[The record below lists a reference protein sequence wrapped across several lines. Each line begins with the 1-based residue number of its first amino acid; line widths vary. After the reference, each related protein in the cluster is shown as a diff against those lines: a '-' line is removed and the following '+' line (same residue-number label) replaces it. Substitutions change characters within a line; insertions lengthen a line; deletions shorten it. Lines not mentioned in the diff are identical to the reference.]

1 MRERG
6 AQQEQQRERDAQQ
19 SEDDDDVE
27 EFLERIRSE
36 LARDD
41 GGGDVEKRKEQWE
54 TQQRK
59 MRKIDTEERPD
70 LAGEIHR
77 VANPRNAGDEKWEL
91 TPPFMRPVDRR
102 EQPERSSAVRRPQ
115 TELPK
120 LAKRLGGGIREDKTN
135 LYPIPVK
142 YINNFPCY
150 SRRQLN
156 DLNHLLQK
164 NILSPWLSSEITP
177 VLKDGNVVGFLG
189 GPPWHIWEDLIKSS
203 IYAIKSSNVETAVI
217 RKDFNIPDDVLDV
230 AGYLGKLRDT
240 AGGGLTRFY
249 IEREYTRSNI
259 PLKVREGVA
268 KKKIVLE
275 APLEVNIQIRR
286 WKESVWE
293 WSYPSAQW
301 KSAVK
306 EALEELQSILL
317 ITKLNSK
324 AFLQKRDELTVRLE
338 GIRNRLQPIEETL
351 IVPPRA
357 KGDNI
362 RRLAPHTASPYAT
375 EGTLRVDT
383 EVQATNKVIEWNGIL
398 HSKRINDLI
407 KENVTITPNAKE
419 LIRTNYFNYKKNI
432 LTVEDNSLR
441 SVPTPFE
448 VHIAPILKNMGSYDF
463 VISNQSKVTITAS
476 DVVEYL
482 GDSHFQFCDYKY
494 GTYEKPDGSVMYLGD
509 NCTYSQ
515 APTPK
520 YIFEGSYYMV
530 GPDLHS
536 DGVSTRGARRLALL
550 LGVDISQIPP
560 CFSVP
565 PGARLASTLRLAPI
579 LKEDVMLYFKRDG
592 RNFDKEDGAR
602 DDKYRKALRSVLKK
616 SVVRREAP
624 RQPEVVVDPS
634 ISKPILS
641 HLVKE
646 MNAYKTDEQRKL
658 YIETITVPAYFN
670 NQKHAQLETI
680 INKFNE
686 EFKAHGLTFNNFINL
701 NRVEA
706 ALPLRSTP
714 SGVEAREC
722 NPKSPKAKNP
732 LYKCNPATGRW
743 ILR

>member
-6 AQQEQQRERDAQQ
+6 AKQLEE
-19 SEDDDDVE
+19 ELEEDDDVE
-27 EFLERIRSE
+27 DFLERIRSE
-36 LARDD
+36 I
-41 GGGDVEKRKEQWE
+41 EKHDEKKEDILEIRKEQWE
-54 TQQRK
+54 AQERK
-59 MRKIDTEERPD
+59 MRKIDTDKRPD

-77 VANPRNAGDEKWEL
+77 VANPRNAGDERWEL
-91 TPPFMRPVDRR
+91 TPPFMRPVDRALDR
-102 EQPERSSAVRRPQ
+102 RKTPEVRRPR

-120 LAKRLGGGIREDKTN
+120 LAKRLGGGVIEDKTN

-177 VLKDGNVVGFLG
+177 IIRDGNVVEFLG
-189 GPPWHIWEDLIKSS
+189 GPPWFIWEDI
-203 IYAIKSSNVETAVI
+203 IDGAIKSSNVETAVI

-293 WSYPSAQW
+293 WDSSNAKW

-324 AFLQKRDELTVRLE
+324 AFLQKRNELTVHLE
-338 GIRNRLQPIEETL
+338 GIRNRLEPLDDSVRGGTSNAGVKI
-351 IVPPRA
+351 IRKVYD
-357 KGDNI
+357 GD
-362 RRLAPHTASPYAT
+362 LA
-375 EGTLRVDT
+375 
-383 EVQATNKVIEWNGIL
+383 NNVIKWNGFL
-398 HSKRINDLI
+398 HNRTVNNLI
-407 KENVTITPNAKE
+407 KENVTITESAKE
-419 LIRTNYFNYKKNI
+419 MIKNPNNFFKKIKIFYYKKI
-432 LTVEDNSLR
+432 LEVYTPHSPNEVQSIKSVVDNTVY
-441 SVPTPFE
+441 
-448 VHIAPILKNMGSYDF
+448 IAPILNNMRSYGH
-463 VISNQSKVTITAS
+463 VLNGSKVTITAS
-476 DVVEYL
+476 DVVKYL

-579 LKEDVMLYFKRDG
+579 LKEDVMLYFQRDG

-602 DDKYRKALRSVLKK
+602 NDKYRKALLSILSNKKVLD
-616 SVVRREAP
+616 A
-624 RQPEVVVDPS
+624 S
-634 ISKPILS
+634 ISKPILN
-641 HLVKE
+641 HLVEK
-646 MNAYKTDEQRKL
+646 MNNYKTIGEKKL
-658 YIETITVPAYFN
+658 YIGTISVPAYFN
-670 NQKHAQLETI
+670 NQKQAQLERI
-680 INKFNE
+680 IRNFNE
-686 EFKAHGLTFNNFINL
+686 LFEADGLTFESFINV
-701 NRVEA
+701 N
-706 ALPLRSTP
+706 
-714 SGVEAREC
+714 
-722 NPKSPKAKNP
+722 
-732 LYKCNPATGRW
+732 
-743 ILR
+743 

>member
-6 AQQEQQRERDAQQ
+6 AQQEQQRERGAQQ
-19 SEDDDDVE
+19 SDDDDDVE

-36 LARDD
+36 IEKHS
-41 GGGDVEKRKEQWE
+41 GDILEIRKEQWNA
-54 TQQRK
+54 QQRK

-91 TPPFMRPVDRR
+91 TPPFVRPVDRR
-102 EQPERSSAVRRPQ
+102 EQPERSSAVRRPR

-189 GPPWHIWEDLIKSS
+189 GPPWHIWEDLIEN
-203 IYAIKSSNVETAVI
+203 AIKSSNVETAVI

-362 RRLAPHTASPYAT
+362 RRLAPV
-375 EGTLRVDT
+375 VDRRHGDRT
-383 EVQATNKVIEWNGIL
+383 DLTNKVIEWNGIL
-398 HSKRINDLI
+398 HSKHINDLI

-441 SVPTPFE
+441 SVPTPFQ

-565 PGARLASTLRLAPI
+565 PGARLASTLRSAPI

-616 SVVRREAP
+616 SVVI
-624 RQPEVVVDPS
+624 DPS

-646 MNAYKTDEQRKL
+646 MNTYKTEEDRKL

-670 NQKHAQLETI
+670 NQKQAQLETI

-686 EFKAHGLTFNNFINL
+686 QFKAHGLTFNNFINL

-714 SGVEAREC
+714 ANEFAPELRSVGKEC
-722 NPKSPKAKNP
+722 NPKSPKAKDP

-743 ILR
+743 VRRR